1 MKHFRTFLTALGFI
15 AIFYFIAPNRLHA
28 YLDAGTGSYM
38 VQIIIAFAAG
48 GAFAIKIFWRRIYG
62 FIKRISSKNKKNEK
76 EKTQD

>member
-1 MKHFRTFLTALGFI
+1 MKYFKNFLTALGLI
-15 AIFYFIAPNRLHA
+15 VLFYFIAPARLYG

-62 FIKRISSKNKKNEK
+62 FIKRTPSKSKDEQNKK
-76 EKTQD
+76 

>member
-1 MKHFRTFLTALGFI
+1 MKYFRTFLTAIGFI
-15 AIFYFIAPNRLHA
+15 AIFYFITPNRLFG
-28 YLDAGTGSYM
+28 YIDAGTGSYM

-76 EKTQD
+76 EKI